1 MLLIVLVVV
10 LVVVALLAVLL
21 YNRLVRLRNKVADSW
36 AGIDVQL
43 VRRADLVPN
52 LVNVVRGYKVHER
65 ETLEAVTAAR
75 AAAQSASGP
84 AEAGAA
90 EERLGQSLMSLF
102 AVAEAYPELKADGAF
117 RDLQSELSTLE
128 EEIAF
133 ARRYYNSVVRDY
145 NTSQQTFPSSLLA
158 GPFGFREA
166 EYFRAQA
173 GDTKVPDATI

>member
-10 LVVVALLAVLL
+10 LVVVALLAIVL

-75 AAAQSASGP
+75 SAARAASGP
-84 AEAGAA
+84 AEAGVA